1 LGKST
6 FYSIKMGI
14 GMYPK
19 YQTSKSSKT
28 TNTMAINNDNE
39 FGLYVVSL
47 EQDAGLS
54 EIYHLKWTANFGVDL
69 VKLYVFIFLKNLI
82 FKY

>member
-1 LGKST
+1 
-6 FYSIKMGI
+6 
-14 GMYPK
+14 
-19 YQTSKSSKT
+19 
-28 TNTMAINNDNE
+28 MAINNDNE

-69 VKLYVFIFLKNLI
+69 VKLYVFIFLKKSN
-82 FKY
+82 F